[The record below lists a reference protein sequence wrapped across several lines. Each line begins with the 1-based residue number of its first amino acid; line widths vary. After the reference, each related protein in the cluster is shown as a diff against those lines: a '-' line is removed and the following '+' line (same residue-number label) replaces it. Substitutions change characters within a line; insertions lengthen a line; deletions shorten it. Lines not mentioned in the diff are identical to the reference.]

1 MALPS
6 IGAISIADYNVELKN
21 ASTTQLSMNDAT
33 FRDLAGVPGSQT
45 SISMTAGY
53 GRSLA
58 TTLTRTITNTW
69 LNYDM
74 RQDAINLGWDG
85 VKKLIFTVTINNGVV
100 VGSSSVGSYAFYI
113 SPTFPAGSI
122 LTVNNYGYIVGKGG
136 TGGGGAY
143 FVSSSVYSQVGLA
156 GTGAGPAMYVG
167 FATTISNGG
176 VIGGGGGGGG
186 GGAYGRF
193 VLQ

>member
-21 ASTTQLSMNDAT
+21 ASTNQLSMNDAT

-58 TTLTRTITNTW
+58 TTLTRTISSTW

-100 VGSSSVGSYAFYI
+100 VGSSSVGAYAFYV
-113 SPTFPAGSI
+113 SSTFPAGSV
-122 LTVNNYGYIVGKGG
+122 LTINNYGYIVGRGG
-136 TGGGGAY
+136 NGGGGAY
-143 FVSSSVYSQVGLA
+143 FVSSSNLSTSGLP
-156 GTGAGPAMYVG
+156 GSGAGPALYVG
-167 FATTISNGG
+167 FATTITNGG

-186 GGAYGRF
+186 GGGCGRYLYG
-193 VLQ
+193 